1 MPVLSLEMLVA
12 RDVEPVFE
20 FFSDA
25 GNLERIT
32 PPELR
37 FRILTPQP
45 IAMGV
50 GTLIDY
56 RLRLFGL
63 PVNWR
68 TLISDWSPPTR
79 FVDEQLRGPYR
90 EWIHT
95 HSFRECDDGTLIRDE
110 VRYELPFGKPGRLA
124 HPLIHAQLNR
134 IFAYRQQATREILE
148 ARGTR

>member
-1 MPVLSLEMLVA
+1 MPVLSLEMPVA
-12 RDVEPVFE
+12 RDLESVFD
-20 FFSDA
+20 FFADT

-45 IAMGV
+45 ISMDV

-90 EWIHT
+90 AWVHT
-95 HSFRECDDGTLIRDE
+95 HCFRECHQGTLIRDE

-124 HPLIHAQLNR
+124 HPLIRAQLNR
-134 IFAYRQQATREILE
+134 IFAYRQKATREILE
-148 ARGTR
+148 ARDTR